1 MRYLDEDMTHMM
13 GIGEYLGEIRE
24 APDGNLYQWV
34 EGVDGLGRQGG
45 FWRGLKRVAPIARQV
60 ARMTPAGRQALRL
73 LPIAKRIARS
83 RARMA
88 GYDGIGALYEA
99 PDGSVYQMQ
108 GMGDYEDI
116 DGIAASEELY
126 GLAEDDL
133 TKIMGIGTLG
143 EIQQGPDG
151 NLYQWVED
159 LEGIEGID
167 GLGRRR
173 RRRRRGR
180 WRRLFRRAKRRLKKV
195 RGGVKKVLRK
205 ALPVASTVAT
215 FLPVPGA
222 RAAAAGIRA
231 ATPLLR
237 RAGLAGLG
245 ELYEAPDG
253 TLYQMQGIADYKEMD
268 GLAQEDELEGLGQE
282 YDIEGFA
289 EDYDDIDGLAEE
301 NELEGFADDYEDID
315 GLAEEDE
322 EELEGLGQGY
332 VKNQD
337 NIYGVEGYVPHRP
350 PATRWFKEP
359 AQVPKIWEA
368 PW

>member
-1 MRYLDEDMTHMM
+1 MRYPDEDMNQMM
-13 GIGEYLGEIRE
+13 GIGQYLGEIRQ

-34 EGVDGLGRQGG
+34 EGIDGLGRRGG
-45 FWRGLKRVAPIARQV
+45 FWKRAKRRAKKLVKKV
-60 ARMTPAGRQALRL
+60 ARMTPAGQALRL
-73 LPIAKRIARS
+73 LPVAKRIARR

-88 GYDGIGALYEA
+88 GYEGIGGLYEA
-99 PDGSVYQMQ
+99 PDGSIYQMQ

-126 GLAEDDL
+126 GLSEDDL
-133 TKIMGIGTLG
+133 TEIMGIGTLG

-151 NLYQWVED
+151 NLYQWTED
-159 LEGIEGID
+159 LEGID

-173 RRRRRGR
+173 RRRRGGR
-180 WRRLFRRAKRRLKKV
+180 WKRFKRRFKRGLKKV

-215 FLPVPGA
+215 FLPLPGA

-237 RAGLAGLG
+237 RAGFAGLG
-245 ELYEAPDG
+245 ELYESPDG
-253 TLYQMQGIADYKEMD
+253 TLYQMQGIADYEEID

-282 YDIEGFA
+282 YEMEGFA
-289 EDYDDIDGLAEE
+289 DDHDDIDGFVEE
-301 NELEGFADDYEDID
+301 DDELEGFADDYDDID

-332 VKNQD
+332 VQHQD

-359 AQVPKIWEA
+359 SQVPKIWEA